1 MGKTLDIMAFKL
13 KGFPYGGKSPLTQKK
28 EDDVNKLQEGEHPDT
43 WVFKGDKGRSEDANI
58 QEKIIDLE
66 DRISFAKEDGETE
79 TANKLTKQLN
89 KMKSLKSF
97 NPGSV

>member
-1 MGKTLDIMAFKL
+1 MAFKL
-13 KGFPYGGKSPLTQKK
+13 KGFPYGGKSPLTQRE
-28 EDDVNKLQEGEHPDT
+28 EDDVNKLQEGENPDT
-43 WVFKGDKGRSEDANI
+43 FVFKGNKNMSEDANI
-58 QEKIIDLE
+58 QEKVIDLE

-79 TANKLTKQLN
+79 TANKLTKQLK

>member
-1 MGKTLDIMAFKL
+1 MAFKMN
-13 KGFPYGGKSPLTQKK
+13 KPTFGKSPLTQKTD
-28 EDDVNKLQEGEHPDT
+28 DDVNKLRKGEHPDT

-66 DRISFAKEDGETE
+66 DRISFAREDGETE
-79 TANKLTKQLN
+79 TANKLTKQLK

-97 NPGSV
+97 KPGSV